1 MGHRG
6 VVNSKRCLLVESSY
20 DDQELPFVK
29 TRQVRTKIPLATS
42 STPCPIPH
50 RGRNICLLAE
60 PRSAPHAAPTPPVA
74 SVTSREVEL
83 SKCACTRK
91 ERYRDVIV
99 APGSTLVETLAV
111 MAPAHAQNTRLL
123 PCLVCSILALTDR
136 AHTVVPTMTFSRA
149 MMELDSLDDHELD
162 GEGAEFDDGAFRQGE
177 RGRPGQQLMAA
188 LGWARPRSSKG
199 GTSQLPR

>member
-6 VVNSKRCLLVESSY
+6 VVNSKRCLLVEDSY

-50 RGRNICLLAE
+50 RGRERCLLAE

-83 SKCACTRK
+83 PKCARTRK
-91 ERYRDVIV
+91 ERYRDVTV
-99 APGSTLVETLAV
+99 VPCSTLAETLTV
-111 MAPAHAQNTRLL
+111 MAPARAQYTRLL
-123 PCLVCSILALTDR
+123 LCLVCFILALTDR
-136 AHTVVPTMTFSRA
+136 ALTVVPTMTSSRA
-149 MMELDSLDDHELD
+149 MM
-162 GEGAEFDDGAFRQGE
+162 
-177 RGRPGQQLMAA
+177 
-188 LGWARPRSSKG
+188 
-199 GTSQLPR
+199 